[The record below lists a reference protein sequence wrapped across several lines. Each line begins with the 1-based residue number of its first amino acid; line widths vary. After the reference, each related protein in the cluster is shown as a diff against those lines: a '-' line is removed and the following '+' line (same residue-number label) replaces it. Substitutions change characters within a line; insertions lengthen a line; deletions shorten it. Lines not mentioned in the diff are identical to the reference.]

1 MVSGD
6 LLREA
11 RLRAGLS
18 QAELARRARKPT
30 SVIGRW
36 ERGEVRPSLETLRDV
51 IRAAGLELG
60 FQLSSADEDDH
71 DLALI
76 RRSLSRT
83 PAERFAHGQRAARQ
97 IRTVWDGTRRV
108 EHGRA

>member
-1 MVSGD
+1 VISGD

-18 QAELARRARKPT
+18 QAELARRAGKPT

-36 ERGEVRPSLETLRDV
+36 ERNEVRPSLETLREV

-60 FQLSSADEDDH
+60 FRLSNADEDDH

-76 RRSLSRT
+76 RRSLART
-83 PAERFAHGQRAARQ
+83 PAERFAHGQAAAHAVRELW
-97 IRTVWDGTRRV
+97 RDAKPVADG
-108 EHGRA
+108 

>member
-1 MVSGD
+1 MISGD

-18 QAELARRARKPT
+18 QAELARRAGKAT

-36 ERGEVRPSLETLRDV
+36 ERGEVQPSLETLRGV

-60 FQLSSADEDDH
+60 VTLSNADEDDH

-76 RRSLSRT
+76 RRSLARS
-83 PAERFAHGQRAARQ
+83 PAQRFAHGQRAARG
-97 IRTVWDGTRRV
+97 IGEVWRGAKPASR
-108 EHGRA
+108 G

>member
-18 QAELARRARKPT
+18 QAELARRAGKPI

-36 ERGEVRPSLETLRDV
+36 ERGEVRPSLEMLREV
-51 IRAAGLELG
+51 IRASGLELG
-60 FQLSSADEDDH
+60 FVLSNADADDH

-76 RRSLSRT
+76 RRSLARS
-83 PAERFAHGQRAARQ
+83 PAERFAHGQRAAREITQ
-97 IRTVWDGTRRV
+97 VWRGARPAR
-108 EHGRA
+108 G

>member
-1 MVSGD
+1 MISGD

-11 RLRAGLS
+11 RRRAGLS
-18 QAELARRARKPT
+18 QAELARRAGKPT

-36 ERGEVRPSLETLRDV
+36 ERGEVKPSLETLREV

-60 FQLSSADEDDH
+60 FQLSNADDGDH

-76 RRSLSRT
+76 RRALAQT
-83 PAERFAHGQRAARQ
+83 PAERFAHGQRAARE
-97 IRTVWDGTRRV
+97 VRRLWRGAKPV
-108 EHGRA
+108 PGG

>member
-1 MVSGD
+1 VVSGD

-18 QAELARRARKPT
+18 QAELARCASKPT

-36 ERGEVRPSLETLRDV
+36 ERGEVKPSLETLREL

-60 FQLSSADEDDH
+60 FTLTNADGEDH

-76 RRSLSRT
+76 RRSLARS
-83 PAERFAHGQRAARQ
+83 PAERFAEGQRAAREVRQ
-97 IRTVWDGTRRV
+97 TWEGARRV
-108 EHGRA
+108 ARG

>member
-1 MVSGD
+1 VISGD

-11 RLRAGLS
+11 RLRAGIS
-18 QAELARRARKPT
+18 QAELARRAGKPT

-36 ERGEVRPSLETLRDV
+36 ERGEVKPSLETLREV

-60 FQLSSADEDDH
+60 FLLSNADEDEH

-76 RRSLSRT
+76 RRSLART
-83 PAERFAHGQRAARQ
+83 PAERFAHGQIAASEINR
-97 IRTVWDGTRRV
+97 VWRGANPAA
-108 EHGRA
+108 GKGG

>member
-1 MVSGD
+1 MISGD

-11 RLRAGLS
+11 RLRTGLS
-18 QAELARRARKPT
+18 QAELARRAGKPT

-36 ERGEVRPSLETLRDV
+36 ERGEVKPSLETLRDV
-51 IRAAGLELG
+51 IRSAGLELG
-60 FQLSSADEDDH
+60 LTLSNADTDDH

-83 PAERFAHGQRAARQ
+83 PAERFSHAQRVARG
-97 IRTVWDGTRRV
+97 IRDVWRG
-108 EHGRA
+108 A

>member
-1 MVSGD
+1 MISGD

-18 QAELARRARKPT
+18 QAELARRAGKAT

-60 FQLSSADEDDH
+60 FTLSNADDDH

-76 RRSLSRT
+76 RRALARS
-83 PAERFAHGQRAARQ
+83 PAERLAHGQRAARE
-97 IRTVWDGTRRV
+97 IAELWRGARP
-108 EHGRA
+108 A

>member
-1 MVSGD
+1 VISGD

-18 QAELARRARKPT
+18 QAELARRAGKPT

-36 ERGEVRPSLETLRDV
+36 ERGEVRPSLETLRQV

-60 FQLSSADEDDH
+60 FTLANADTDDH
-71 DLALI
+71 DLILI
-76 RRSLSRT
+76 RRSLARS
-83 PAERFAHGQRAARQ
+83 PAERFAHGQHAARE
-97 IRTVWDGTRRV
+97 IRKAWRTARPARG
-108 EHGRA
+108 

>member
-1 MVSGD
+1 MISGD
-6 LLREA
+6 LVREA

-18 QAELARRARKPT
+18 QAELARRAGKPT

-36 ERGEVRPSLETLRDV
+36 ERGEVKPSLETLREL

-60 FQLSSADEDDH
+60 FTLSNADSEDH

-76 RRSLSRT
+76 RRALART
-83 PAERFAHGQRAARQ
+83 PAERLAHGQTAAREMAEL
-97 IRTVWDGTRRV
+97 W
-108 EHGRA
+108 HGARPA

>member
-1 MVSGD
+1 VISGD

-18 QAELARRARKPT
+18 QAELARRAGKPT

-36 ERGEVRPSLETLRDV
+36 ERGEVKPSMETLRDV

-60 FQLSSADEDDH
+60 VTLSNADEDDH
-71 DLALI
+71 DLVLI
-76 RRSLSRT
+76 RQSLART
-83 PAERFAHGQRAARQ
+83 PAERFAHG
-97 IRTVWDGTRRV
+97 RRV
-108 EHGRA
+108 ARSVLDVWRDAKPAGRG

>member
-1 MVSGD
+1 MISGD

-18 QAELARRARKPT
+18 QAELARRAGKPI

-36 ERGEVRPSLETLRDV
+36 ERGEVKPSLETLREL
-51 IRAAGLELG
+51 IRATGLELG
-60 FQLSSADEDDH
+60 FTLTNADSDDH

-76 RRSLSRT
+76 RRSLARS
-83 PAERFAHGQRAARQ
+83 PAERFAEGQRAARE
-97 IRTVWDGTRRV
+97 IKRTWQGARRV
-108 EHGRA
+108 ARG

>member
-1 MVSGD
+1 VVSGD

-18 QAELARRARKPT
+18 QAELARRAGKPT

-36 ERGEVRPSLETLRDV
+36 ERGEVRPSLETLREL

-60 FQLSSADEDDH
+60 FTLSNADADDH

-76 RRSLSRT
+76 RRSLARS
-83 PAERFAHGQRAARQ
+83 PAERFAHGQRAAQ
-97 IRTVWDGTRRV
+97 AIRETWRGARPAR
-108 EHGRA
+108 G